1 MLNNYFKGANGHWTL
16 KNNLNHNDN
25 KEKGN
30 CIVMT
35 QWKQKEKKLR
45 VVFDTIL
52 FFLFQLQFSNE
63 LKNNNALSR
72 EILCYLCWHTKMK
85 AFMLPIVVTRKVAK
99 LYSNK
104 SEYLRVSNCVYLV
117 PVCKLYSF
125 YEARLTMRQPSI
137 LFIFL
142 FNFQLSNY
150 NVLF

>member
-25 KEKGN
+25 KEKRELYCN
-30 CIVMT
+30 DTM
-35 QWKQKEKKLR
+35 KAERKKLR
-45 VVFDTIL
+45 VVVDTIL

-63 LKNNNALSR
+63 LKNNNSLSR
-72 EILCYLCWHTKMK
+72 EILCYLFWHTKMK
-85 AFMLPIVVTRKVAK
+85 AFMLPIAVTRKVAK

-125 YEARLTMRQPSI
+125 YEALLTMRQPSI